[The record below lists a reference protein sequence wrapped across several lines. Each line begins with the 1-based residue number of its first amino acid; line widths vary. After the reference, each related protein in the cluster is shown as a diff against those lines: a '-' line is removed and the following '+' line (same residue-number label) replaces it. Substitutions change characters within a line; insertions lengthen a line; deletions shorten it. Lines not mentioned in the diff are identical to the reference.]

1 MIGIKHTKTL
11 SQIVHYKVAIFFQTK
26 KKIKK
31 IKKGENAL
39 IDARNMIF
47 GQIK

>member
-26 KKIKK
+26 KRKLKK
-31 IKKGENAL
+31 LKKE
-39 IDARNMIF
+39 
-47 GQIK
+47 KTH